1 MSWMIDVMLAVLFG
15 LFLLAV
21 LGGLGVAAY
30 AGWELLPDT
39 GRTTLTRA
47 LRRLIGRQGS
57 ARPGEAIYA
66 VRVDGQLRYA
76 SGHEDVQ
83 HFLLLAMTTAS
94 RQVLRSMT
102 DAQPATLVFTCGS
115 DSVVIEVHHA

>member
-1 MSWMIDVMLAVLFG
+1 MSLLSDVIMLCLFGVLF
-15 LFLLAV
+15 LIM
-21 LGGLGVAAY
+21 LGGLGAAAY
-30 AGWELLPDT
+30 AWWELLPDT

-57 ARPGEAIYA
+57 ARPGEAIYT

-102 DAQPATLVFTCGS
+102 DAHPATLVFTCGS
-115 DSVVIEVHHA
+115 ESVVIEVHLV